1 MLTKFSPQILCIL
14 TIDFYP
20 EMVYTIIKGKGIDT
34 MTPVEMR
41 KAKSELHALIIT
53 KVFAFS
59 VDPKEDAELFQY
71 VVELASREMLE
82 CVKELEENGND

>member
-1 MLTKFSPQILCIL
+1 
-14 TIDFYP
+14 
-20 EMVYTIIKGKGIDT
+20 

-41 KAKSELHALIIT
+41 KAKSELHSLIIT

-59 VDPKEDAELFQY
+59 TDAKEDAELFQY

-82 CVKELEENGND
+82 CVKELGENGNDQSSLLQQKGVDFNDNSSNADGNDSHHLRNK

>member
-1 MLTKFSPQILCIL
+1 
-14 TIDFYP
+14 
-20 EMVYTIIKGKGIDT
+20 

-59 VDPKEDAELFQY
+59 TDAKEDAELFQY

-82 CVKELEENGND
+82 CVKELER